1 MLGALDDTI
10 CAIATPPGEG
20 GIGILRISGL
30 HALDVAS
37 HVVRLRSGKALHGLP
52 THRLT
57 LADICAHNTNAA
69 VTGIKATGAPRFID
83 EALVVVMKGPHSFTG
98 EDVVEVQCHGG
109 PVILDQLC
117 RGLISAG
124 ARLAAPGE
132 FTKRAFLNGRLDLAQ
147 AEAVLDTIRA
157 KTARSLTLA
166 QSQRRGEL
174 SRYVEEIRSELVV
187 ALAHI
192 EAALDFSEEDISF
205 VRQDELMRLLDVT
218 LHKLRRL
225 LQSGRDGR
233 IWREGAVVAILGR
246 PNVGKSSLM
255 NALLRSD
262 RAIVTA
268 IPGTTRDLLEESV
281 SIDGIPVR
289 LVDTAGIRRTEDP
302 VEVEGIRR
310 SRLAWV
316 DADLALILLDGS
328 QPLSDSDRA
337 LLGEP
342 QSAHALLVI
351 NKCDLPSELTRED
364 LDCLCPTHRDILEIS
379 AMVPLGLDELRKAIR
394 SRLLPGG
401 LESNEGVL
409 VSNLRHTV
417 AIERAL
423 QGVDQGRQSVADGRA
438 GELIAMDLRI
448 AADALGE
455 ITGVI
460 TTDEIL
466 ERIFAEFCIGK

>member
-37 HVVRLRSGKALHGLP
+37 HVVRLRSGNALQDLP
-52 THRLT
+52 THRLA
-57 LADICAHNTNAA
+57 LADICADNTDVPAA
-69 VTGIKATGAPRFID
+69 GTKRTGALRFID

-174 SRYVEEIRSELVV
+174 SRHVEEIRSELVV

-192 EAALDFSEEDISF
+192 EAALDFAEEDISF
-205 VRQDELMRLLDVT
+205 VRQDELLRLLDVT
-218 LHKLRRL
+218 LQKLRRL

-268 IPGTTRDLLEESV
+268 IPGTTRDLLEESL

-289 LVDTAGIRRTEDP
+289 LLDTAGIRVTDDP

-310 SRLAWV
+310 SRLAWT

-328 QPLSDSDRA
+328 QSLSESDRA
-337 LLGEP
+337 LLSEP
-342 QSAHALLVI
+342 DSTRALLII
-351 NKCDLPSELTRED
+351 NKCDLPGQLSRED
-364 LDCLCPTHRDILEIS
+364 LDRACPGHSGILEIS
-379 AMVPLGLDELRKAIR
+379 ATLSIGLDELRETIR
-394 SRLLPGG
+394 GRLMPGTW
-401 LESNEGVL
+401 ESNEGVL
-409 VSNLRHTV
+409 VTNLRHTV

-423 QGVDQGRQSVADGRA
+423 QGVDQARQSVEAGRA

-466 ERIFAEFCIGK
+466 DRVFAEFCIGK

>member
-1 MLGALDDTI
+1 
-10 CAIATPPGEG
+10 
-20 GIGILRISGL
+20 
-30 HALDVAS
+30 
-37 HVVRLRSGKALHGLP
+37 
-52 THRLT
+52 
-57 LADICAHNTNAA
+57 
-69 VTGIKATGAPRFID
+69 VTGKRVARTPNFID

-117 RGLISAG
+117 RGLLSAG
-124 ARLAAPGE
+124 ARLAEPGE

-174 SRYVEEIRSELVV
+174 SRHVEEIRSDLVV

-192 EAALDFSEEDISF
+192 EAALDFAEEDISF
-205 VRQDELMRLLDVT
+205 VRQDELIRLLDAT

-225 LQSGRDGR
+225 VRSGRDGH

-262 RAIVTA
+262 RAIVTP
-268 IPGTTRDLLEESV
+268 IPGTTRDLLEELV
-281 SIDGIPVR
+281 GIDGIPVR
-289 LVDTAGIRRTEDP
+289 LIDTAGIRLTDDP

-310 SRLAWV
+310 SRQAWA

-328 QPLSDSDRA
+328 QPLSEGDSALLSPPESARA
-337 LLGEP
+337 LLV
-342 QSAHALLVI
+342 L
-351 NKCDLPSELTRED
+351 NKCDLPRQLSKDD
-364 LDCLCPTHRDILEIS
+364 LDRAHPGHGDTLEIS
-379 AMVPLGLDELRKAIR
+379 ATLQIGLDDLREAIR
-394 SRLLPGG
+394 RRLMPES

-409 VSNLRHTV
+409 VTNLRH
-417 AIERAL
+417 AAAFERAL
-423 QGVDQGRQSVADGRA
+423 QGVDQARQSVEAGRA
-438 GELIAMDLRI
+438 GELVAMDLRI

-455 ITGVI
+455 ITGII

>member
-20 GIGILRISGL
+20 GIGVLRISGL
-30 HALDVAS
+30 RALEVAS
-37 HVVRLRSGKALHGLP
+37 HVVRLRSDVPLHTIP
-52 THRLT
+52 THKLT
-57 LADICAHNTNAA
+57 LADLCADNTNAPA
-69 VTGIKATGAPRFID
+69 QQRDARPSSFID
-83 EALVVVMKGPHSFTG
+83 EALVVVMRGPHSFTG
-98 EDVVEVQCHGG
+98 EDVVEIQCHGG

-124 ARLAAPGE
+124 ARLAEPGE

-157 KTARSLTLA
+157 KTARSLTIA

-174 SRYVEEIRSELVV
+174 SRYIEEIRSELVV

-192 EAALDFSEEDISF
+192 EAALDFAEEDIVF
-205 VRQDELMRLLDVT
+205 VRQDELMRLLDTT
-218 LHKLRRL
+218 LAKLRHLVR
-225 LQSGRDGR
+225 SGHDGR
-233 IWREGAVVAILGR
+233 ILREGAVVAILGC

-262 RAIVTA
+262 RAIVTP
-268 IPGTTRDLLEESV
+268 IPGTTRDLLEEQV

-289 LVDTAGIRRTEDP
+289 LVDTAGIRMTDDP

-310 SRLAWV
+310 SRLAWA

-328 QPLSDSDRA
+328 QPLSDSDCA
-337 LLGEP
+337 LLSQPE
-342 QSAHALLVI
+342 SADALLVI
-351 NKCDLPSELTRED
+351 NKCDLPRQLSRGD
-364 LDCLCPTHRDILEIS
+364 LDRSYPGHGDVLEIS
-379 AMVPLGLDELRKAIR
+379 ATLQVGLDRLREAVG
-394 SRLLPGG
+394 SRLVSGN

-409 VSNLRHTV
+409 VTNLRH
-417 AIERAL
+417 AAACERAV
-423 QGVDQGRQSVADGRA
+423 QGIDQARQSIEAGRA
-438 GELIAMDLRI
+438 GELVAMDLRI

-455 ITGVI
+455 ITGII

-466 ERIFAEFCIGK
+466 ERIFVEFCIGK

>member
-20 GIGILRISGL
+20 GIGILRISGP
-30 HALDVAS
+30 HAVDLAS
-37 HVVRLRSGKALHGLP
+37 HVIRLRSGKALQGLD

-57 LADICAHNTNAA
+57 LADICAENTNAP
-69 VTGIKATGAPRFID
+69 VLGATEGRVPSFLD

-109 PVILDQLC
+109 PVILDQLS

-174 SRYVEEIRSELVV
+174 SRHVEKIRSELVV

-192 EAALDFSEEDISF
+192 EAALDFADEDIAF
-205 VRQDELMRLLDVT
+205 VPQDELRRLLDAT

-268 IPGTTRDLLEESV
+268 IPGTTRDLLEELV

-289 LVDTAGIRRTEDP
+289 LLDTAGIRTTDDP

-310 SRLAWV
+310 SRVAWA

-328 QPLSDSDRA
+328 RPLSESDRELLSQPESSRA
-337 LLGEP
+337 LLI
-342 QSAHALLVI
+342 V
-351 NKCDLPSELTRED
+351 NKCDLPGQLSSDD
-364 LDCLCPTHRDILEIS
+364 LDRTCPGHGEVLHIS
-379 AMVPLGLDELRKAIR
+379 ATLQTGLDELRAAIR
-394 SRLLPGG
+394 GRLVPGTW
-401 LESNEGVL
+401 ESHEGVL
-409 VSNLRHTV
+409 VTNLRHTV

-423 QGVDQGRQSVADGRA
+423 QGIDQARESIDAGRA
-438 GELIAMDLRI
+438 GELVAIDLRI

>member
-10 CAIATPPGEG
+10 CAIATAPGEG
-20 GIGILRISGL
+20 GIGILRISGPR
-30 HALDVAS
+30 ALEVAA
-37 HVVRLRSGKALHGLP
+37 HVVRLRSGKSLHALP

-57 LADICAHNTNAA
+57 LADLCANNVNAPA
-69 VTGIKATGAPRFID
+69 VKRDAPASNFVD
-83 EALVVVMKGPHSFTG
+83 EALVVVMNAPHSFTG
-98 EDVVEVQCHGG
+98 EDVVEIQCHGG

-117 RGLISAG
+117 RGLLSAG

-132 FTKRAFLNGRLDLAQ
+132 FTQRAFLNGRLDLAQ

-174 SRYVEEIRSELVV
+174 SRHVEEIRSKLVV

-192 EAALDFSEEDISF
+192 EAALDFAEEDIAF

-218 LHKLRRL
+218 LDKLRHLVR
-225 LQSGRDGR
+225 SGRDGH
-233 IWREGAVVAILGR
+233 IWREGALVAILGR

-262 RAIVTA
+262 RAIVTP
-268 IPGTTRDLLEESV
+268 IPGTTRDLLEELV

-289 LVDTAGIRRTEDP
+289 LLDTAGIRMTDDP

-310 SRLAWV
+310 SRLAWA

-328 QPLSDSDRA
+328 QPLSESDSA
-337 LLGEP
+337 LLSQPE
-342 QSAHALLVI
+342 SAYALLVV
-351 NKCDLPSELTRED
+351 NKCDLPRQLSRED
-364 LDCLCPTHRDILEIS
+364 LDRSHPGHGDFLEIS
-379 AMVPLGLDELRKAIR
+379 ATLGIGLDELRLAIR
-394 SRLLPGG
+394 SRLMPGS
-401 LESNEGVL
+401 LESDEGVW
-409 VSNLRHTV
+409 VTNLRH
-417 AIERAL
+417 AAAFERAL
-423 QGVDQGRQSVADGRA
+423 QGVDQARRSVEAGRA
-438 GELIAMDLRI
+438 GELVAMDLRI

-455 ITGVI
+455 ITGII

>member
-30 HALDVAS
+30 RALDVAS
-37 HVVRLRSGKALHGLP
+37 DVVRLRSGKPLRALP
-52 THRLT
+52 THKLT
-57 LADICAHNTNAA
+57 LADLCAGHTNTSAA
-69 VTGIKATGAPRFID
+69 ETREPCAPSFID
-83 EALVVVMKGPHSFTG
+83 EALVVVMRGPHSFTG

-109 PVILDQLC
+109 PVILEQLC
-117 RGLISAG
+117 RGLIYAG
-124 ARLAAPGE
+124 ARLATPGE

-157 KTARSLTLA
+157 KTARSLTVA

-192 EAALDFSEEDISF
+192 EAALDFAEEDISF
-205 VRQDELMRLLDVT
+205 VRQDELIRLLDST

-268 IPGTTRDLLEESV
+268 IPGTTRDLLEELV
-281 SIDGIPVR
+281 SIEGIPVR
-289 LVDTAGIRRTEDP
+289 LLDTAGIRMTDDP

-310 SRLAWV
+310 SRLAWS

-328 QPLSDSDRA
+328 QPLSESDHALLAEPESARA
-337 LLGEP
+337 LLI
-342 QSAHALLVI
+342 V
-351 NKCDLPSELTRED
+351 NKCDLPRQVSPDVLERA
-364 LDCLCPTHRDILEIS
+364 CPGHGDALEIS
-379 AMVPLGLDELRKAIR
+379 ATLGMGLDHLRDAIR
-394 SRLLPGG
+394 SRLMLGT
-401 LESNEGVL
+401 LESNEGVF
-409 VSNLRHTV
+409 VTNLRHTV

-423 QGVDQGRQSVADGRA
+423 QGVDQARQSVEAGCA

>member
-1 MLGALDDTI
+1 LESP
-10 CAIATPPGEG
+10 TP
-20 GIGILRISGL
+20 
-30 HALDVAS
+30 
-37 HVVRLRSGKALHGLP
+37 
-52 THRLT
+52 T
-57 LADICAHNTNAA
+57 L
-69 VTGIKATGAPRFID
+69 ID
-83 EALVVVMKGPHSFTG
+83 EALVVVMRSPHSFTG

-117 RGLISAG
+117 RGLMSAG
-124 ARLAAPGE
+124 ARLAEPGE

-157 KTARSLTLA
+157 KTTRSLTIA

-174 SRYVEEIRSELVV
+174 SREVEAIRSELVI

-192 EAALDFSEEDISF
+192 EAALDFAEEDISF
-205 VRQDELMRLLDVT
+205 VQQDALLRLLDAT
-218 LHKLRRL
+218 LHKLQRL
-225 LQSGRDGR
+225 IRSGEDGR
-233 IWREGAVVAILGR
+233 IWREGAAVAILGR

-268 IPGTTRDLLEESV
+268 IPGTTRDLLEELV

-289 LVDTAGIRRTEDP
+289 LVDTAGIRTTDDP

-310 SRLAWV
+310 SGLAWE
-316 DADLALILLDGS
+316 DADLALILLDAS
-328 QPLSDSDRA
+328 MPLSDSDRE
-337 LLGEP
+337 LLSRP
-342 QSAHALLVI
+342 AATTALLVF
-351 NKCDLPSELTRED
+351 NKCDLPCQLSMED
-364 LDCLCPTHRDILEIS
+364 LDRACPGHSSVLEIS
-379 AMVPLGLDELRKAIR
+379 ATKQIGLDELREAIR
-394 SRLLPGG
+394 SRLLPGR

-409 VSNLRHTV
+409 VTNLRH
-417 AIERAL
+417 AAAFERAL
-423 QGVDQGRQSVADGRA
+423 QGVDQARQSVEAGRA
-438 GELIAMDLRI
+438 GELVAMDLRI

>member
-20 GIGILRISGL
+20 GIGILRISGPR
-30 HALDVAS
+30 ALEVAS
-37 HVVRLRSGKALHGLP
+37 CVVRLRSGKSLYALP

-57 LADICAHNTNAA
+57 LADLCAHSKNALA
-69 VTGIKATGAPRFID
+69 EKRDAPASNFID
-83 EALVVVMKGPHSFTG
+83 EALVVVMNAPHSFTG
-98 EDVVEVQCHGG
+98 EDVVEIQCHGG

-117 RGLISAG
+117 RGLLSAG

-132 FTKRAFLNGRLDLAQ
+132 FTQRAFLNGRLDLAQ

-157 KTARSLTLA
+157 KTERSLTLA

-174 SRYVEEIRSELVV
+174 SRHVEEIRSQLVV

-192 EAALDFSEEDISF
+192 EAALDFAEEDIAF

-218 LHKLRRL
+218 LDKLRQLVR
-225 LQSGRDGR
+225 SGCDGR

-262 RAIVTA
+262 RAIVTP
-268 IPGTTRDLLEESV
+268 IPGTTRDLLEELV

-289 LVDTAGIRRTEDP
+289 LLDTAGIRMTDDP

-310 SRLAWV
+310 SRLAWA

-328 QPLSDSDRA
+328 QPLSESDGA
-337 LLGEP
+337 LLSQPE
-342 QSAHALLVI
+342 SAHALLVV
-351 NKCDLPSELTRED
+351 NKCDLPRQLSGED
-364 LDCLCPTHRDILEIS
+364 LDRSHPGHGNILEIS
-379 AMVPLGLDELRKAIR
+379 ATMGIGLEELRLAVR
-394 SRLLPGG
+394 SRLMPGS
-401 LESNEGVL
+401 LESDEGVL
-409 VSNLRHTV
+409 VTNLRH
-417 AIERAL
+417 ANAFERAL
-423 QGVDQGRQSVADGRA
+423 QGVDQARHSVDAGRA
-438 GELIAMDLRI
+438 GELVAMDLRI

-455 ITGVI
+455 ITGII

>member
-1 MLGALDDTI
+1 MQGALNDTI

-20 GIGILRISGL
+20 GIGVLRISGL
-30 HALDVAS
+30 RALDIAS
-37 HVVRLRSGKALHGLP
+37 QVVRLRSGKSLRDLQ
-52 THRLT
+52 TRLMT
-57 LADICAHNTNAA
+57 LADVCPKGMDARAVSGNAPA
-69 VTGIKATGAPRFID
+69 FID
-83 EALVVVMKGPHSFTG
+83 EALVVVMRGPHSFTG

-117 RGLISAG
+117 RGLMSAG
-124 ARLAAPGE
+124 ARLAEPGE

-157 KTARSLTLA
+157 KTARSLTIA

-174 SRYVEEIRSELVV
+174 SREVEETRSGLVV

-192 EAALDFSEEDISF
+192 EAALDFAEEDIAF
-205 VRQDELMRLLDVT
+205 VRQDELARLLDET
-218 LHKLRRL
+218 LIKLRRL
-225 LQSGRDGR
+225 VLSGEEGR
-233 IWREGAVVAILGR
+233 IWREGAAVAILGR

-262 RAIVTA
+262 RAIVTP
-268 IPGTTRDLLEESV
+268 IPGTTRDMLEEVV
-281 SIDGIPVR
+281 SIEGIPVR
-289 LVDTAGIRRTEDP
+289 LFDTAGIRPTEDP
-302 VEVEGIRR
+302 VEAEGIRR
-310 SRLAWV
+310 SHLAWE

-328 QPLSDSDRA
+328 QPLSESDLR
-337 LLGEP
+337 LLTRPEA
-342 QSAHALLVI
+342 SRALLVI
-351 NKCDLPSELTRED
+351 NKCDLPQHLVRAELARFCR
-364 LDCLCPTHRDILEIS
+364 LNAGLVEIS
-379 AMVPLGLDELRKAIR
+379 AKTQVGLDGLREAIR
-394 SRLLPGG
+394 SRLMPTR
-401 LESNEGVL
+401 LEPRESVL
-409 VSNLRHTV
+409 VTNLRH
-417 AIERAL
+417 AAAFERAL
-423 QGVDQGRQSVADGRA
+423 QGVEQARQSVEARRA

>member
-1 MLGALDDTI
+1 MHGALGDTI

-20 GIGILRISGL
+20 GIGVLRISGL
-30 HALDVAS
+30 RALDLAS
-37 HVVRLRSGKALHGLP
+37 HVVRLRSGKILQDLR
-52 THRLT
+52 THTLT
-57 LADICAHNTNAA
+57 LADICSLSTN
-69 VTGIKATGAPRFID
+69 VSPPREQKFPPPAFID
-83 EALVVVMKGPHSFTG
+83 EALVVVMRGPHSFTG

-117 RGLISAG
+117 RGLMAAG
-124 ARLAAPGE
+124 ARLAEPGE

-157 KTARSLTLA
+157 KTARSLTIA

-174 SRYVEEIRSELVV
+174 SREVAEIRSELVI

-192 EAALDFSEEDISF
+192 EAALDFAEEDISF
-205 VRQDELMRLLDVT
+205 VPQDVLMRLLDAT
-218 LHKLRRL
+218 LHRLRRL
-225 LQSGRDGR
+225 VRSGRDGR
-233 IWREGAVVAILGR
+233 IWREGAAVAILGR

-262 RAIVTA
+262 RAIVTP
-268 IPGTTRDLLEESV
+268 IPGTTRDLLEELV

-289 LVDTAGIRRTEDP
+289 LVDTAGIRTTNDP

-310 SRLAWV
+310 SRLAWE

-328 QPLSDSDRA
+328 QRLSESDLALLARPEAARA
-337 LLGEP
+337 LLV
-342 QSAHALLVI
+342 L
-351 NKCDLPSELTRED
+351 NKCDLPRQLSRED
-364 LDCLCPTHRDILEIS
+364 LDRSCPGHTGVLEIS
-379 AMVPLGLDELRKAIR
+379 ATFRIGLDELREAIR
-394 SRLLPGG
+394 SRLLPGS

-409 VSNLRHTV
+409 VTNLRH
-417 AIERAL
+417 AAAFERAL
-423 QGVDQGRQSVADGRA
+423 QGVDQARQSVEAGRA
-438 GELIAMDLRI
+438 GELVAMDLRI

-466 ERIFAEFCIGK
+466 ERIFAEFCVGK